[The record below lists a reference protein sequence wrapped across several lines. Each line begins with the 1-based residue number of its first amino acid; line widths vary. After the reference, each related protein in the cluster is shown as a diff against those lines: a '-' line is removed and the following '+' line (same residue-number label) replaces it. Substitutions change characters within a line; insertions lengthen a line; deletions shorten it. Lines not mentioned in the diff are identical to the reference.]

1 MAPIP
6 IDLDCMWNYTFYEL
20 MELGVE
26 INDDWY
32 NIGNIEY
39 DALDNLRGDFPQL
52 FKDDVVP
59 VDGWEEIAQ
68 EPTEHD
74 TNDTTDEM

>member
-1 MAPIP
+1 
-6 IDLDCMWNYTFYEL
+6 

-74 TNDTTDEM
+74 TNDTMDEM